1 MASAFAENC
10 ELGTEEMHSGWLVKS
25 PPLERTATTILKAV
39 RMDSVLGRF
48 LQQPYFSFVK
58 SFKIIL
64 VDRPLIS
71 LINARNWNVASCWPK
86 RA

>member
-39 RMDSVLGRF
+39 RMGTGVL
-48 LQQPYFSFVK
+48 V
-58 SFKIIL
+58 
-64 VDRPLIS
+64 RPTLS
-71 LINARNWNVASCWPK
+71 S
-86 RA
+86 

>member
-39 RMDSVLGRF
+39 RMVLGRF
-48 LQQPYFSFVK
+48 LPQAYTYFVK

-71 LINARNWNVASCWPK
+71 LINARNWNVTLCWPK

>member
-48 LQQPYFSFVK
+48 LQQPYFPS
-58 SFKIIL
+58 
-64 VDRPLIS
+64 
-71 LINARNWNVASCWPK
+71 
-86 RA
+86 